1 MKANDMESIYDK
13 EIKCCICGHKIDYKS
28 SHNPFPLSKYS
39 LYGIDETRCC
49 NVCNDKLVM
58 PLRLMTIDKTTYCKA
73 FEDAIKKNGKGGLPL
88 NQYLLYSLLV
98 ADKP

>member
-1 MKANDMESIYDK
+1 M
-13 EIKCCICGHKIDYKS
+13 
-28 SHNPFPLSKYS
+28 
-39 LYGIDETRCC
+39 
-49 NVCNDKLVM
+49 CNDKLVM

-98 ADKP
+98 ADQP